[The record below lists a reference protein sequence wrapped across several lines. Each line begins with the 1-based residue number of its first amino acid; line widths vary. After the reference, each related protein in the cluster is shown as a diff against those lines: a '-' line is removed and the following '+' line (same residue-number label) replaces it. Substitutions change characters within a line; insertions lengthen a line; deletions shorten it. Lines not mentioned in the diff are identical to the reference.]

1 MRRATWIPLH
11 RQPPVWLITCVVLA
25 SLSPVMLRAFGVE
38 LGPKIPVAP
47 VATAQAQEPADAP
60 IVGAAARPLAAS
72 LGGPVMGSMPVDASE
87 VVIFDDVQD
96 DAQDDA
102 QDDDQADDQADAQ
115 GDDLALE
122 PDAASD
128 AEPVDAAQLA
138 TAEPAAERQPEARET
153 KRASRPTELAEAKA
167 ACRRG
172 NKDVARS
179 VYRDLPVGDARRRE
193 IRRACRQEGVWIL

>member
-60 IVGAAARPLAAS
+60 IVDAAARPLAAS
-72 LGGPVMGSMPVDASE
+72 LDGPVMGSMPVDASE
-87 VVIFDDVQD
+87 VVIFDD
-96 DAQDDA
+96 AQDDA
-102 QDDDQADDQADAQ
+102 QDDTQDDAQ
-115 GDDLALE
+115 DDTQRDDLALE

-138 TAEPAAERQPEARET
+138 TAEPAAERQPEARES